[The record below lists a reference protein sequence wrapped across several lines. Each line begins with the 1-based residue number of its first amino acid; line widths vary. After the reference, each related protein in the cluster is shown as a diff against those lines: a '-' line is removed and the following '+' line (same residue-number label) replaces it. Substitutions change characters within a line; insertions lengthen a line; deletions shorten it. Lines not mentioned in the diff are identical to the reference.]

1 MPQSLID
8 LAGLRVGPEEFLAAV
23 LGATEQPI
31 WVVDS
36 EGVIRFA
43 NPAAISALG
52 YDHVEELL
60 GCHSHETI
68 HHSHPDGTPYP
79 AADCPM
85 LLPRATG
92 ETVSAD
98 LDWFFRR
105 DGSMFPVSYVSA
117 PIEMHDGRGAVVAF
131 TDIEDRVRAEQRLRD
146 HDAAL
151 GAQQASLRRVATLVS
166 GGAISEDVFA
176 AIAREVGNVTG
187 LPLVAIWRYEP
198 DDTATVVGVW
208 SDHPHP
214 FQPGTRWP
222 LDGPTITAQVL
233 KARRPVRIDDWAEL
247 PGTIA
252 DAARD
257 SGITAAI
264 GVPIVVDGEVWGA
277 LSIDSTSDAPL
288 PDDVEDR
295 LLEFTELVAAAFAT
309 TARQEELAR
318 LAEEQA
324 ALRRVA
330 TLVAQGVPPSVLFA
344 VVTEEVGRLLA
355 VDAAATI
362 RYEPEGVVTAV
373 GSWSAEGVEADTE
386 VGRQWP
392 LAGESLAPRILR
404 TGNPARIDNWDE
416 VPGPIAEYAR
426 TRLGLSSSVGTPI
439 VVEGRVWGNIAVHS
453 TGGRLPPDTEE
464 RIARFTELVSTA
476 VLNAEARAEVQRLA
490 DEQAALRRVATM
502 VARERAAPEVFAA
515 VAEEVGRL
523 LPVEDAAM
531 IRYEDDG
538 SALIVASWGE
548 LADVILPGMSLPVDG
563 ENVTAQVLRTG
574 RPARIDNYATA
585 SGAFG
590 TRMRELGIGA
600 AVGSPVVVDGR
611 LWGVIVA
618 AQSEHE
624 SLPVDTESRVA
635 QFTELMA
642 TAISNLQA
650 RAEVGRLAEEQAA
663 LRRVA
668 TLVAEGAPPSAVL
681 DAVAAEMEALLEA
694 DQVALNRFE
703 AADAI
708 VVLAHR
714 GLDVE
719 QTPVGSRVSIHGESA
734 TAVVRQTG
742 RPARM
747 EGYASAGGALAEL
760 ARATGLRSSVSAP
773 ISVEGQLWGVIT
785 ASWKKQESPP
795 PDTEDRMV
803 KFTALVA
810 TAIANS
816 ESREAIGQLA
826 GEQAALRRVAT
837 LVAEAVP
844 PSELFDAVTEAVG
857 TLVGS
862 DLGGMIHY
870 EADDTV
876 TAVATWAADGEHPPV
891 EGRWSL
897 EGDRLATTIAQTR
910 RPTREDDWEN
920 VDGPISEFVRT
931 VLGIRSSVG
940 SPIVVE
946 GEVWGALFVH
956 SKEAQRPLP
965 PDTESRV
972 TNFAELVAT
981 AISNAQARAE
991 VARLAEEQAALRR
1004 VATLVA
1010 EDVPPSELFHAVAR
1024 EVGSLLGADF
1034 AGMAR
1039 FDGGDVATASAWAA
1053 VGEFPPFPDRWRMQ
1067 PGDPATTIAEASRA
1081 ARWDDWSD
1089 QPGPIAA
1096 FIRDEL
1102 GVTSTVGCPIVVAG
1116 KVWGALAVHSKGPG
1130 PLAPDTEA
1138 RVAQFSELV
1147 STAIANAETRAEVA
1161 RLAREQAA
1169 LRRVATLVAEERP
1182 SSEVFAAVAAEVG
1195 RVLQLEDTRIVRFEA
1210 DGGATVVASWG
1221 QLAGALPVGTRVS
1234 LGGVSAIAQVFRTA
1248 RAARIDDFTT
1258 AAGSYAAFLRE
1269 LGVQSAVGVPIVVE
1283 GRLWGVLNTASLR
1296 TDRIPADTESRM
1308 GQFTEL
1314 VATAISNIEARSEL
1328 AASRARIVAAAD
1340 DERRRVVRDLHD
1352 GAQQRLVHTVI
1363 TLKLA
1368 ARAFEEGDDGAP
1380 LLADA
1385 LDQAERATAEL
1396 RELSHGVLPAVLA
1409 RGGLRAGIDALAS
1422 RASVPVDIHVSTGRL
1437 PATVEATGYFVVA
1450 EALTNVAK
1458 HSHATRAEVTAR
1470 VDDGTLRVGVRDDGV
1485 GGAEPEGT
1493 GLVGL
1498 ADRVA
1503 ALDGRFRVESPE
1515 DGGTLIAADIPL
1527 RGSDPLDIDEERPS

>member
-8 LAGLRVGPEEFLAAV
+8 LTDLRVGAEEFLAAV

-31 WVVDS
+31 WVVDP
-36 EGVIRFA
+36 EGAIRFA

-52 YDHVEELL
+52 YDRVDELL
-60 GCHSHETI
+60 GSQSHETI
-68 HHSHPDGTPYP
+68 HHHHRDGTPYP

-92 ETVSAD
+92 ETVSRD

-131 TDIEDRVRAEQRLRD
+131 TDIEDRVRAEQRLRE

-151 GAQQASLRRVATLVS
+151 AAQQASLRRVATLVA
-166 GGAISEDVFA
+166 GGAVSEEVFA

-187 LPLVAIWRYEP
+187 VPLVAVWRYEP

-208 SDHPHP
+208 SDHPHR

-233 KARRPVRIDDWAEL
+233 TTRRPVRIDDWAEL
-247 PGTIA
+247 PGAIA

-257 SGITAAI
+257 AGITAAA

-277 LSIDSTSDAPL
+277 MSIDSMDGAPM

-318 LAEEQA
+318 LADEQA

-330 TLVAQGVPPSVLFA
+330 TLVAQGVPADELFA
-344 VVTEEVGRLLA
+344 VVTEEVGRLLET
-355 VDAAATI
+355 DAAATI
-362 RYEPEGVVTAV
+362 RYEPEGVVTAL

-404 TGNPARIDNWDE
+404 TGEPARIDDWKD

-426 TRLGLSSSVGTPI
+426 TRLGLSSSVGSPI
-439 VVEGRVWGNIAVHS
+439 VVEGHVWGNIAVHS
-453 TGGRLPPDTEE
+453 TSGQLPPDTEA

-476 VLNAEARAEVQRLA
+476 ILNAETRVEVQRLA

-502 VARERAAPEVFAA
+502 VAREREAPEVFAA

-531 IRYEDDG
+531 MRYEDDG
-538 SALIVASWGE
+538 SATIVASWGE
-548 LADVILPGMSLPVDG
+548 LADVIVRGMRLPVDG
-563 ENVTAQVLRTG
+563 DNVAMRVLRAG
-574 RPARIDNYATA
+574 RSARIDDYATA
-585 SGAFG
+585 TGSFG

-600 AVGSPVVVDGR
+600 AVGCPIVVGGR
-611 LWGVIVA
+611 LWGVMVA
-618 AQSEHE
+618 AQSQHE
-624 SLPVDTESRVA
+624 SLPADTESRVA
-635 QFTELMA
+635 QFAELIA

-668 TLVAEGAPPSAVL
+668 TLVAQEPPPAQVFAAVAEEAARLLGVEDTTIFRYDDDLTATVVADRGEREVPMPVGSTVSLEGDSATALVSRTGRAARVDDFSGATGSLADYTRNAGIGSTVGSPIVVDGRLWGAMIAATRTDEPMPAETESRLTQFAELMATAIANTESHAEVERLADEQAALRRVATLVAEGASPSSVL
-681 DAVAAEMEALLEA
+681 DAVSAEMEALLEA

-703 AADAI
+703 AGDEI

-714 GLDVE
+714 GLDVAR
-719 QTPVGSRVSIHGESA
+719 TPVGSRLSIHGQSA
-734 TAVVRQTG
+734 TARVRQTG

-747 EGYASAGGALAEL
+747 EGYESAGGALAEL
-760 ARATGLRSSVSAP
+760 AQATGLRSSVSAP
-773 ISVEGQLWGVIT
+773 ISVEGKPWGVIT
-785 ASWKKQESPP
+785 ASWKKEESPP

-810 TAIANS
+810 TAIANA
-816 ESREAIGQLA
+816 ESREAISQLA

-837 LVAEAVP
+837 LIAQAVP
-844 PSELFDAVTEAVG
+844 PSELFDAVVEEVG
-857 TLVGS
+857 TLLGT

-870 EADDTV
+870 GADGMV
-876 TAVATWAADGEHPPV
+876 TAVATWAAEGEHPPV

-897 EGDRLATTIAQTR
+897 EGDRLATTIVRTR
-910 RPTREDDWEN
+910 RPTREDDWED
-920 VDGPISEFVRT
+920 VEGPIAEFVRT
-931 VLGIRSSVG
+931 VLEVHSSVG
-940 SPIVVE
+940 SPIIVE
-946 GEVWGALFVH
+946 GQVWGAVFVH
-956 SKEAQRPLP
+956 SKQAHTPLP
-965 PDTESRV
+965 PDTEQRL

-991 VARLAEEQAALRR
+991 VRRLAE
-1004 VATLVA
+1004 
-1010 EDVPPSELFHAVAR
+1010 
-1024 EVGSLLGADF
+1024 
-1034 AGMAR
+1034 
-1039 FDGGDVATASAWAA
+1039 
-1053 VGEFPPFPDRWRMQ
+1053 
-1067 PGDPATTIAEASRA
+1067 
-1081 ARWDDWSD
+1081 
-1089 QPGPIAA
+1089 
-1096 FIRDEL
+1096 
-1102 GVTSTVGCPIVVAG
+1102 
-1116 KVWGALAVHSKGPG
+1116 
-1130 PLAPDTEA
+1130 
-1138 RVAQFSELV
+1138 
-1147 STAIANAETRAEVA
+1147 
-1161 RLAREQAA
+1161 EQAA

-1182 SSEVFAAVAAEVG
+1182 SSEVFAAVAEEVG
-1195 RVLQLEDTRIVRFEA
+1195 GGLHLEDTRIVRYEA
-1210 DGGATVVASWG
+1210 DGNATIVASWG
-1221 QLAGALPVGTRVS
+1221 QLATALPVGTRVS
-1234 LGGVSAIAQVFRTA
+1234 LEGVTANALVFRTG
-1248 RAARIDDFTT
+1248 RPSRIDDFTT
-1258 AAGSYAAFLRE
+1258 ATGSFAASLRE
-1269 LGVQSAVGVPIVVE
+1269 LGVHSAVAAPIVVD
-1283 GRLWGVLNTASLR
+1283 GRLWGSLSTASLGPEP
-1296 TDRIPADTESRM
+1296 IPADTEARM

-1340 DERRRVVRDLHD
+1340 EERRRVVRDLHD

-1368 ARAFEEGDDGAP
+1368 GQALREGDDGAL
-1380 LLADA
+1380 LLAEA
-1385 LDQAERATAEL
+1385 LDQAERATEEL
-1396 RELSHGVLPAVLA
+1396 RELSHGVLPAILA
-1409 RGGLRAGIDALAS
+1409 RGGLLAGIEALAS
-1422 RASVPVDIHVSTGRL
+1422 RTPVPVDIRVSTGRL
-1437 PATVEATGYFVVA
+1437 PPTIEATGYFVVA

-1458 HSHATRAEVTAR
+1458 HSRASRAEVTAG
-1470 VDDGTLRVGVRDDGV
+1470 VDNRTLRVRVSDDGV
-1485 GGAEPEGT
+1485 GGAQPEGS

-1498 ADRVA
+1498 ADRLA
-1503 ALDGRFRVESPE
+1503 ALDGRLWVESPE
-1515 DGGTLIAADIPL
+1515 WGGTRIAADIPL
-1527 RGSDPLDIDEERPS
+1527 PE

>member
-8 LAGLRVGPEEFLAAV
+8 LAGLRVGAEEFLAAL

-31 WVVDS
+31 WVVDP
-36 EGVIRFA
+36 EGLIRFA

-52 YDHVEELL
+52 YDRVDELL
-60 GCHSHETI
+60 GSQSHETI
-68 HHSHPDGTPYP
+68 HHHHPDGTPYP

-92 ETVSAD
+92 ETVSRD

-131 TDIEDRVRAEQRLRD
+131 TDIEDRVRAEQRLRE

-151 GAQQASLRRVATLVS
+151 AAQQASLRRVATLVA
-166 GGAISEDVFA
+166 GGAVSEDVFA
-176 AIAREVGNVTG
+176 AIARELGNVTG

-208 SDHPHP
+208 SDRPHR

-233 KARRPVRIDDWAEL
+233 KTRRPARIDDWAEL
-247 PGTIA
+247 PGAIA

-257 SGITAAI
+257 AGITAAA

-277 LSIDSTSDAPL
+277 MSIDSMDGAPM

-318 LAEEQA
+318 LADEQA

-330 TLVAQGVPPSVLFA
+330 TLVAQGVPAGELFA
-344 VVTEEVGRLLA
+344 VVTEEVGRLLEA
-355 VDAAATI
+355 DAAATI
-362 RYEPEGVVTAV
+362 RYEPEGVVTAM

-404 TGNPARIDNWDE
+404 TGEPARIDDWKD

-426 TRLGLSSSVGTPI
+426 TRLGLSSSVGSPI
-439 VVEGRVWGNIAVHS
+439 VVEGNVWGNIAVHS
-453 TGGRLPPDTEE
+453 TSGQLPPDTEA

-476 VLNAEARAEVQRLA
+476 ILNAEARVEVQRLA

-502 VARERAAPEVFAA
+502 VAREREAPEVFAA

-531 IRYEDDG
+531 MRYEDDG
-538 SALIVASWGE
+538 SAMIVASWGE
-548 LADVILPGMSLPVDG
+548 LADVSVPGTRLPVDG
-563 ENVTAQVLRTG
+563 DNVTARVLRTG
-574 RPARIDNYATA
+574 RPARIDDYATA
-585 SGAFG
+585 SGSFG

-600 AVGSPVVVDGR
+600 AVGYPIVVDGR
-611 LWGVIVA
+611 LWGAMVA
-618 AQSEHE
+618 AQGQHE
-624 SLPVDTESRVA
+624 SLPADTESRVA
-635 QFTELMA
+635 QFTELIA

-668 TLVAEGAPPSAVL
+668 TLVAQEPPPAQVFAAVAEEAGRLLGVEDTTIFRYEDDLTATVVADRGEREVPMPVGSTVSLEGDSATALVSRTGRAARVDDFSGATGSLADYTRDAGIGSTVGSPIVVDGRLWGAMIAATRNDEPMPAETESRLTQFAELMATAIANTESHAEVERLADEQAALRRVATLVAEGASPSSVL

-703 AADAI
+703 AGDEI

-714 GLDVE
+714 GLDVAR
-719 QTPVGSRVSIHGESA
+719 TPVGSRVSIQGESA
-734 TAVVRQTG
+734 TALVRQTG

-747 EGYASAGGALAEL
+747 EGYESAGGALAEL
-760 ARATGLRSSVSAP
+760 ARDTGLRSSVSAP
-773 ISVEGQLWGVIT
+773 ISVEGKPWGVIT
-785 ASWKKQESPP
+785 ASWKKRESPP
-795 PDTEDRMV
+795 PDTEERMV

-810 TAIANS
+810 TAIANA

-837 LVAEAVP
+837 LIAEAVP
-844 PSELFDAVTEAVG
+844 ASELFGAVVEEVG
-857 TLVGS
+857 TLLGA
-862 DLGGMIHY
+862 DLGGMIQLRGRWHG
-870 EADDTV
+870 D
-876 TAVATWAADGEHPPV
+876 AVATWAAEGEHPPV

-897 EGDRLATTIAQTR
+897 ERATGWRRRSPRRAGPRGRTIGRTSKDRS
-910 RPTREDDWEN
+910 PSSS
-920 VDGPISEFVRT
+920 GPCSESAPPSAV
-931 VLGIRSSVG
+931 RSS
-940 SPIVVE
+940 SRAH
-946 GEVWGALFVH
+946 VWGAVFVH
-956 SKEAQRPLP
+956 SRQAHQPLP
-965 PDTESRV
+965 PDTEARL

-1010 EDVPPSELFHAVAR
+1010 E
-1024 EVGSLLGADF
+1024 
-1034 AGMAR
+1034 
-1039 FDGGDVATASAWAA
+1039 
-1053 VGEFPPFPDRWRMQ
+1053 
-1067 PGDPATTIAEASRA
+1067 
-1081 ARWDDWSD
+1081 
-1089 QPGPIAA
+1089 
-1096 FIRDEL
+1096 
-1102 GVTSTVGCPIVVAG
+1102 
-1116 KVWGALAVHSKGPG
+1116 
-1130 PLAPDTEA
+1130 
-1138 RVAQFSELV
+1138 
-1147 STAIANAETRAEVA
+1147 
-1161 RLAREQAA
+1161 
-1169 LRRVATLVAEERP
+1169 ERP
-1182 SSEVFAAVAAEVG
+1182 SSEVFAAVAEEVG
-1195 RVLQLEDTRIVRFEA
+1195 AGPHLEDTRIVRYEA
-1210 DGGATVVASWG
+1210 DGNATVVASWG
-1221 QLAGALPVGTRVS
+1221 QLATALPVGTPVS
-1234 LGGVSAIAQVFRTA
+1234 LEGVTAVALVFRTG
-1248 RAARIDDFTT
+1248 RPARIDDFTRAT
-1258 AAGSYAAFLRE
+1258 GPFAASLRE
-1269 LGVQSAVGVPIVVE
+1269 LGVRSAVGAPIVVE
-1283 GRLWGVLNTASLR
+1283 GRLWGALNTASLR
-1296 TDRIPADTESRM
+1296 AEPIPADTEARM
-1308 GQFTEL
+1308 GPFTEL

-1368 ARAFEEGDDGAP
+1368 GRALEEGDDGAP
-1380 LLADA
+1380 LLAEA
-1385 LDQAERATAEL
+1385 LEQAERATEEL

-1409 RGGLRAGIDALAS
+1409 RGGLLAGVEALAS
-1422 RASVPVDIHVSTGRL
+1422 RTPVPVDIRVSTGRL
-1437 PATVEATGYFVVA
+1437 PATIEATGYFVVA

-1458 HSHATRAEVTAR
+1458 HSRASRAEVTAS
-1470 VDDGTLRVGVRDDGV
+1470 VDNRTLRVRVSDDGV
-1485 GGAEPEGT
+1485 GGAKPHGS

-1503 ALDGRFRVESPE
+1503 ALDGRLWVESPE
-1515 DGGTLIAADIPL
+1515 WGGTLIAADLPL
-1527 RGSDPLDIDEERPS
+1527 PE